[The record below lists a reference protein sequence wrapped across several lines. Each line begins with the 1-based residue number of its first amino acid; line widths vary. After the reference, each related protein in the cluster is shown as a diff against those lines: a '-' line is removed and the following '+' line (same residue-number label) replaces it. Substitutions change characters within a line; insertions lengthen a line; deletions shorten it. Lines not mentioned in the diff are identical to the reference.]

1 MDQGDPNRGKLRK
14 AADAIRLLPA
24 AHSARPLCSPSGHL
38 REKPRTRSVQAP
50 MPVGD
55 PGWRIPV
62 AMYARAVDDALRPTP
77 RAASGR
83 APGLGGRGARARP
96 RSCSGSGSSG
106 VRDAALPRRFG
117 CRCARRESA
126 LAPLGSRGSAR
137 RGSRCLLDLRRAG
150 LCVARNDEGK
160 AVLVRGADPQHRQS
174 ARACCRRAGP
184 RCRRRSRGACLGA
197 GGRGA
202 RTRSRVRC
210 RLRATGERPRPEPAS
225 QSGAPARGAA
235 LAPSPNSCRFCDPRL
250 AARSH
255 GDS

>member
-1 MDQGDPNRGKLRK
+1 MDQKTRIAANCARRGRDS
-14 AADAIRLLPA
+14 AVAR
-24 AHSARPLCSPSGHL
+24 HTSARPYCSPSGQCGKAANAVGPGTDAGGRSGLEDSSCHV
-38 REKPRTRSVQAP
+38 RESCRRRV
-50 MPVGD
+50 
-55 PGWRIPV
+55 
-62 AMYARAVDDALRPTP
+62 RPTP

-106 VRDAALPRRFG
+106 VRDAALPRRYG

-137 RGSRCLLDLRRAG
+137 RGARCLLDLRRAG

-184 RCRRRSRGACLGA
+184 RCRRRSRSACLGA

-210 RLRATGERPRPEPAS
+210 RLRATGERPRPEPTS

-235 LAPSPNSCRFCDPRL
+235 LAPSPNSCRFCEPRL

-255 GDS
+255 GYS